1 MTGRSPSIVGGT
13 AGVHVQKQTAVLL
26 ECYYLCLLQ
35 PECCSQCSLL
45 LHPQLPVFVL
55 EEVKQGSG
63 RPGKHSKDDN
73 VISRDNS
80 SLPPCADS
88 LLHSWSMCPSGGTA
102 VAWTYCGLLLPGED
116 ALIRNCRR

>member
-80 SLPPCADS
+80 SLPPWAHAPGVEKGIS
-88 LLHSWSMCPSGGTA
+88 TSGGTG
-102 VAWTYCGLLLPGED
+102 CSLDLLRLAP
-116 ALIRNCRR
+116 AR